1 MIGLIARTRPGMG
14 PAVSLSRW
22 ASAQKISAIGLRN
35 YATEEQKPVKKSK
48 DKGAAMTTMPIKAIG
63 VVSDYY
69 VPPKFASAPVKSWL
83 KLLFKRIGLFG
94 LNTYSVSRFKNDTK
108 LKLQFN
114 DWKESAVDKYVK
126 TNKIFAAACS
136 LPINQRQSYV
146 QTQLDGIAGTEVI
159 KSLTARVRTFP
170 IGSKLK
176 WNLLSVEKNPKL
188 VVFVPIPDGND
199 VTSLVQFVVQVTT
212 KQEMIVSGD
221 ASPEP
226 SRTEKVVTD
235 NIVATMNPYT
245 NELVFVG
252 TLFHS
257 DHVRGLKPQM
267 DMNDIKAL
275 EHHLRECADIYRA
288 PPKQIS

>member
-1 MIGLIARTRPGMG
+1 MVFPST
-14 PAVSLSRW
+14 AVTCKRS
-22 ASAQKISAIGLRN
+22 
-35 YATEEQKPVKKSK
+35 YATEKPANKPTKKAV
-48 DKGAAMTTMPIKAIG
+48 DKGASMTTMPIKAIG

-69 VPPKFASAPVKSWL
+69 VPPRFLSSPVTSWP

-136 LPINQRQSYV
+136 LPISQRQSYV

-159 KSLTARVRTFP
+159 KALTARVRTFP

-199 VTSLVQFVVQVTT
+199 VTTLVQFVVQVKT

-221 ASPEP
+221 ASPNP
-226 SRTEKVVTD
+226 SRTEKIVTD
-235 NIVATMNPYT
+235 NIVLTMNPYT
-245 NELVFVG
+245 DEVVFVG
-252 TLFHS
+252 TIFDS
-257 DHVRGLKPQM
+257 DHIRGLKPQM
-267 DMNDIKAL
+267 DMNDVKAL
-275 EHHLRECADIYRA
+275 ELHLKECADIYRA
-288 PPKQIS
+288 PPKQNL